1 MTYLALSAGA
11 ISAGLASVD
20 LDFAAASLPCEV
32 FAWVDFVASCAA
44 ALVGAAGVASLLTV
58 SAKAPVE
65 ARIRL
70 DNKTSFF
77 IITPLNA

>member
-1 MTYLALSAGA
+1 VVL
-11 ISAGLASVD
+11 
-20 LDFAAASLPCEV
+20 AAS
-32 FAWVDFVASCAA
+32 WAA
-44 ALVGAAGVASLLTV
+44 ALVGAAGVASLLAV

-77 IITPLNA
+77 IVTPLNASVDN